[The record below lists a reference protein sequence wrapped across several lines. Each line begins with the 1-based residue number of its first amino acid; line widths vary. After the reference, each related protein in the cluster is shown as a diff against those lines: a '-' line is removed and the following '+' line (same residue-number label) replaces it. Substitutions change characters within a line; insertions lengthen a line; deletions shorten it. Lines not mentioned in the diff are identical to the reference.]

1 MTSPPIPI
9 AIVED
14 VPLFRR
20 LLEDI
25 LDADD
30 RTVVV
35 ATAATAQQARTVIPG
50 SGASVL
56 MLDLHL
62 PDESGLLLGMEL
74 RRAMPD
80 LRIVV
85 LSEHVR
91 PDVLAS
97 IDPDDEPYWSYV
109 LKGSISTPENL
120 VSTVVASGVRPIVDD
135 RVRPVATAREL
146 RLDLLSDRQRE
157 ILSLVAGG
165 MSNPAIAEQLHLS
178 RKAVEYHLTQVYQ
191 QLGLLDDRDRN
202 ARVQASVLFA
212 SARRPEESGGAR

>member
-1 MTSPPIPI
+1 MSSPPVAV

-25 LDADD
+25 LDGDD

-35 ATAATAQQARTVIPG
+35 ATAATARQARTVVPG

-56 MLDLHL
+56 LLDLHL
-62 PDESGLLLGMEL
+62 PDESGLRLGMEL

-91 PDVLAS
+91 PDVLGT
-97 IDPDDEPYWSYV
+97 IDPDDLAYWSYV
-109 LKGSISTPENL
+109 LKGSISTPDHL
-120 VSTVVASGVRPIVDD
+120 VSTVVASGVRPVVDD
-135 RVRPVATAREL
+135 RVRPTTTAREL

-157 ILSLVAGG
+157 ILALVAAGL
-165 MSNPAIAEQLHLS
+165 SNPAIADELHLS
-178 RKAVEYHLTQVYQ
+178 RKAVEYHLTQVYA

-212 SARRPEESGGAR
+212 SSKGPEQ